1 MTKLNPKNGYVIL
14 KPVEEG
20 EQTIGKIV
28 MPDLGKER
36 PEMGEVIATSPTYN
50 YHKGEYVPSELSVG
64 EIVFIP
70 KLGSQRITIKS
81 DTYYITKETEVLAS
95 ITEE

>member
-28 MPDLGKER
+28 MPDLGK
-36 PEMGEVIATSPTYN
+36 
-50 YHKGEYVPSELSVG
+50 
-64 EIVFIP
+64 
-70 KLGSQRITIKS
+70 
-81 DTYYITKETEVLAS
+81 
-95 ITEE
+95 